1 MTAAFEMGEGEE
13 KERIVAN
20 EMKVVSLNVSLPKVV
35 QWKGQNIATG
45 IFKEPMSGP
54 VRLRRLD
61 FDGDCQ
67 ADLTVHGGR
76 SKAAYIYPSEH
87 YSFWREELP
96 GMELPWGMFGEN
108 LTTAGLNE
116 EDSHIGDSL
125 RIGKAVVV
133 VTQPRSPCFK
143 LGIKFGRDD
152 IIKRFL
158 ESRRSGFY
166 VSVREEGMVEVGD
179 AIERLEEDPER
190 VSIAELNRL
199 YVEGN
204 YDAAVIER
212 AVRVKVLPDSW
223 RDYLLDELR
232 PQQA

>member
-20 EMKVVSLNVSLPKVV
+20 EMKVVSLNVSLPKMV

-87 YSFWREELP
+87 YSFWREKLP

-143 LGIKFGRDD
+143 LGLKFGRDD

-166 VSVREEGMVEVGD
+166 VSVCEEGMVEAGD

-232 PQQA
+232 PQQS

>member
-1 MTAAFEMGEGEE
+1 
-13 KERIVAN
+13 
-20 EMKVVSLNVSLPKVV
+20 MKVISLNISLPKVV
-35 QWKGQNIATG
+35 HWKGRDVTTG
-45 IFKEPMSGP
+45 IFKEPVSGP
-54 VRLRRLD
+54 VLLRRLD
-61 FDGDCQ
+61 FEGDLQ

-87 YSFWREELP
+87 YAFWRKELP

-108 LTTAGLNE
+108 LTTEGLNE
-116 EDSHIGDSL
+116 DDTHIGDVL
-125 RIGKAVVV
+125 RIGEAVVV

-143 LGIKFGRDD
+143 LGMKFGRDD

-158 ESRRSGFY
+158 ESRRAGFY
-166 VSVREEGMVEVGD
+166 VSVREEGMVETGD
-179 AIERLEEDPER
+179 TIERIEEDPER

-204 YDAAVIER
+204 YDPAVIER
-212 AVRVKVLPDSW
+212 AVRVTVLPDGW
-223 RDYLLDELR
+223 RDYLLNELR

>member
-1 MTAAFEMGEGEE
+1 
-13 KERIVAN
+13 
-20 EMKVVSLNVSLPKVV
+20 MKVISLNISLPKVV
-35 QWKGQNIATG
+35 HWKGRDVTTG
-45 IFKEPMSGP
+45 ILKEPVSGP
-54 VRLRRLD
+54 VLLRRLD
-61 FDGDCQ
+61 FEGDLQ

-87 YSFWREELP
+87 YAFWRKELP

-108 LTTAGLNE
+108 LTTEGLNE
-116 EDSHIGDSL
+116 DDTHIGDVL
-125 RIGKAVVV
+125 RIGEAVVV

-143 LGIKFGRDD
+143 LGMKFGRDD

-158 ESRRSGFY
+158 ESRRAGFY
-166 VSVREEGMVEVGD
+166 VSVREEGMVETGD
-179 AIERLEEDPER
+179 TIERIEEDPER

-204 YDAAVIER
+204 YDPAVIER
-212 AVRVKVLPDSW
+212 AVRVTVLPDGW
-223 RDYLLDELR
+223 RDYLLNELR